1 MKVLLADD
9 HRIVREGLK
18 SLLQAQ
24 NDMEV
29 VAEAG
34 DGREAME
41 MAEEFG
47 PDVVVMDVAMPH
59 LNGIE
64 ATRRLMSDHPDTKVV
79 ALSMHSDRRY
89 VAEALRAGAS
99 GYLLK
104 DGAFDELVMA
114 IRAVVSNRV
123 YLSPR
128 VAGLV
133 VDDYIRRLPGEE
145 KQPAQRQGQAAI
157 ARQGGDE
164 GEDAHCRP
172 ARRED
177 RSSAFDKLTPRERE
191 VLQLM
196 AEGYATKEIAGRLHV
211 SVKTV
216 ETHRRQIMDKLDM
229 HSVAE
234 LTKYAIREGLTTLE

>member
-1 MKVLLADD
+1 MKILLADD

-18 SLLQAQ
+18 SLLQSQ
-24 NDMEV
+24 PDMQV
-29 VAEAG
+29 VAEAS
-34 DGREAME
+34 DGRQAVE
-41 MAEEFG
+41 MARDVS
-47 PDVVVMDVAMPH
+47 PDVVVMDVAMPQ

-64 ATRRLMSDHPDTKVV
+64 ATRQLASDESGMKIV

-89 VAEALRAGAS
+89 VSEALEAGAS
-99 GYLLK
+99 GYVLK
-104 DGAFDELVMA
+104 DGAFDELISA
-114 IRAVVSNRV
+114 IRAVVADRV

-128 VAGLV
+128 VAGV
-133 VDDYIRRLPGEE
+133 VVEDYVRRLPQRAGAARA
-145 KQPAQRQGQAAI
+145 AQALGA
-157 ARQGGDE
+157 
-164 GEDAHCRP
+164 EDG
-172 ARRED
+172 RRNV
-177 RSSAFDKLTPRERE
+177 FDTLTPRERE

-196 AEGYATKEIAGRLHV
+196 AEGFATKEVAHRLHV